1 MSVNLHKQFVGGQ
14 VELRL
19 FKNRFRAYAWLMAK
33 TGSNKPV
40 SAAQEKHG
48 TAVGLKDQVGGL
60 MNTTLAL
67 RRELHKWPEIGNTL
81 PKTRE
86 QVLTALEGLPLDIKL
101 HETTSGI
108 AAMLTGD
115 KPGPTVMLRGDMDA
129 LPMPED
135 TGLDF
140 ASRTDGCM
148 HACGH
153 DTHTSMLVSAA
164 KLLSDRRSE
173 IPGRVLFMFQPGEE
187 GYHGAKFMLEE
198 GLLDVSKN
206 KDGSESPITAA
217 YALHITA
224 SMPAGTI
231 GTRSGPLMASSD
243 VLSIKITGKG
253 GHASE
258 PFRTL
263 DPIPVACEIVQ
274 SLQMMITRRIETF
287 DPAVVTITKLVAGT
301 TTNVIPESALI
312 EGTIRAVSEKTRNK
326 VHDSI
331 RRVAE
336 GIAAA
341 YEMQATVEIRIGY
354 PVTVNDAPSSDFALE
369 VAESILGEGKAVR
382 MPAPIMGAEDFS
394 YVLNKIPGAM
404 VFIGGTPEGKNPAT
418 AAPNHSN
425 RVMFEESAMAHGV
438 ALYAGLALRTLG
450 VTLN

>member
-1 MSVNLHKQFVGGQ
+1 
-14 VELRL
+14 
-19 FKNRFRAYAWLMAK
+19 MAK
-33 TGSNKPV
+33 TESTKPV

-48 TAVGLKDQVGGL
+48 VATSLKDQVGAL
-60 MNTTLAL
+60 MGTTIAL
-67 RRELHKWPEIGNTL
+67 RRDLHTWPEIGNSL

-86 QVLTALEGLPLDIKL
+86 QVLTALEGLPLDVTL
-101 HETTSGI
+101 HKTTSGI

-140 ASRTDGCM
+140 ASKAEGFM

-164 KLLSDRRSE
+164 KLLSDRRGE

-187 GYHGAKFMLEE
+187 GFHGAKFMLEE
-198 GLLDVSKN
+198 GLLDVAKN
-206 KDGSESPITAA
+206 KDGSDSPITAA
-217 YALHITA
+217 YALHIT
-224 SMPAGTI
+224 SSLSAGTV

-243 VLSIKITGKG
+243 VLSIKVTGKG

-263 DPIPVACEIVQ
+263 DPVPVACEIVQ
-274 SLQMMITRRIETF
+274 ALQMMITRRIETF

-301 TTNVIPESALI
+301 AFNVIAESALI

-341 YEMQATVEIRIGY
+341 HEMQATVEIRIGY
-354 PVTVNDAPSSDFALE
+354 PVTVNDGPSAEFALD
-369 VAESILGEGKAVR
+369 VAESLLGEGNAVN
-382 MPAPIMGAEDFS
+382 MPSPIMGAEDFS

-404 VFIGGTPEGKNPAT
+404 VFLGGTPLTANPAT

-438 ALYAGLALRTLG
+438 ALYASLALRTLG

>member
-1 MSVNLHKQFVGGQ
+1 
-14 VELRL
+14 
-19 FKNRFRAYAWLMAK
+19 
-33 TGSNKPV
+33 
-40 SAAQEKHG
+40 
-48 TAVGLKDQVGGL
+48 
-60 MNTTLAL
+60 
-67 RRELHKWPEIGNTL
+67 
-81 PKTRE
+81 
-86 QVLTALEGLPLDIKL
+86 
-101 HETTSGI
+101 
-108 AAMLTGD
+108 MLTGD

-140 ASRTDGCM
+140 ASKTENFM

-164 KLLSDRRSE
+164 KLLSDRRGE

-198 GLLDVSKN
+198 GLLDVAKN
-206 KDGSESPITAA
+206 NDGSESPITAA
-217 YALHITA
+217 YALHITS

-231 GTRSGPLMASSD
+231 GTRSGPIMASSD

-274 SLQMMITRRIETF
+274 ALQMMITRRIETF

-301 TTNVIPESALI
+301 TFNVIPESALI

-354 PVTVNDAPSSDFALE
+354 PVTVNDAPSTDFALE
-369 VAESILGEGKAVR
+369 VAESLLGEGKAVR
-382 MPAPIMGAEDFS
+382 MPSPIMGAEDFS
-394 YVLNKIPGAM
+394 YVLSKIPGAM
-404 VFIGGTPEGKNPAT
+404 VFLGGTPEGVNPMT

-438 ALYAGLALRTLG
+438 ALYASLALRTLG